1 MVVVGYVGVWGGL
14 CVLIVVVF
22 VGLCAERGS
31 GHGGV
36 VV

>member
-1 MVVVGYVGVWGGL
+1 MWVWGGGL

-22 VGLCAERGS
+22 VGLRAERGF